1 MIHLV
6 TAKNRSAYEQ
16 ELADLH
22 RARKTV
28 FVDQLGWKLRVIDGL
43 EIDEYDD
50 ERAMFAIGFDVDGRV
65 AMNGRFRPT
74 DDGRS
79 MLCDHFAHALWP
91 DVGPINGRR
100 TWEFSRALSLEAGVR
115 RHNLQ
120 RKAACM
126 LTPLEVA
133 LAAGVERYVGFADL
147 AVFPFFIAMG
157 WRVAFLG
164 DPIFYGEGDGA
175 AFSVEVSHEA
185 VEEMRAKWSLASPA
199 HIRLTPETLAGMPP
213 LDHAAALAAQ
223 GHPLAGLMP
232 QAEPEARRRL
242 DSRRRHAHNEQVL
255 ERLRR
260 AGRGPAAA
268 VARIS

>member
-6 TAKNRSAYEQ
+6 TAENRSVYEQ
-16 ELADLH
+16 ELIDLH
-22 RARKTV
+22 RARKLI
-28 FVDQLGWKLRVIDGL
+28 FVDQLGWKLRLVEGL
-43 EIDEYDD
+43 EIDQYDD
-50 ERAMFAIGFDVDGRV
+50 DRAMYAIGFDIQGRV

-79 MLCDHFAHALWP
+79 MLVDHFAHALWP
-91 DVGPINGRR
+91 DIGPINGSN

-126 LTPLEVA
+126 LAPLEVA

-147 AVFPFFIAMG
+147 SVFPFFIAMG
-157 WRVAFLG
+157 WRVAFMG

-175 AFSVEVSHEA
+175 AFSVEVSHDA
-185 VEEMRAKWSLASPA
+185 VEEMRSKWGLPAAA
-199 HIRLTPETLAGMPP
+199 HIRFDPDELAGTPP
-213 LDHAAALAAQ
+213 LMRAAELAAA

-232 QAEPEARRRL
+232 QEEPEVRRRA
-242 DSRRRHAHNEQVL
+242 DSRRQHVHNERVL

-260 AGRGPAAA
+260 GGRTLGQALAQT
-268 VARIS
+268 S

>member
-1 MIHLV
+1 VIHLV
-6 TAKNRSAYEQ
+6 TAENRSLYEQ
-16 ELADLH
+16 ELTDLH
-22 RARKTV
+22 RARKMV
-28 FVDQLGWKLRVIDGL
+28 FVDQLGWKLRTIDGM

-50 ERAMFAIGFDVDGRV
+50 ERAMCAIGFDVQGRV

-74 DDGRS
+74 DDGKS
-79 MLCDHFAHALWP
+79 MLADHFAHALWP
-91 DVGPINGRR
+91 DIGPINRPR

-175 AFSVEVSHEA
+175 AFAVEVSHAA
-185 VEEMRAKWSLASPA
+185 VEEMRSKWGLPSPA
-199 HIRLTPETLAGMPP
+199 HIYLTAAETGAAAP
-213 LDHAAALAAQ
+213 LDHAALLAAEGHALAA
-223 GHPLAGLMP
+223 LMP
-232 QAEPEARRRL
+232 QEEPEVRRRV
-242 DSRRRHAHNEQVL
+242 DSRRQHAHNARVL

-260 AGRGPAAA
+260 GGRSAAHAAA
-268 VARIS
+268 RTS